1 MSAELGEP
9 CMISAPRTV
18 IARVPGSKSIM
29 ARALLIAALAQGTT
43 RLVAPLA
50 AADTVAFAEALRS
63 LGFSVTR
70 EPDVWSVT
78 GDPAGP
84 PATEATVWCNDSG
97 TAARFVPALT
107 ALGLGRY
114 VIDASAQMRARPMGP
129 LLTALRGL
137 GVRVDASSGDSLPW
151 VVRGSRVAGGT
162 IEVDAGVSSQYLSA
176 LCLSAPAM
184 RNGLKVQAL
193 NPVSAPYVHLTLT
206 MMRQF
211 GVESSWQDSTIT
223 IPPATYRAQEYRI
236 EPDASTAS
244 YFFAAAA
251 VTGNAVTVPG
261 LGRRSSQ
268 GDLRFATEVLPRMGC
283 RVDVD
288 DNSVTVTGPARL
300 LSPGTVAMRD
310 ISDTMMTLA
319 AIAPFADAPTRI
331 TDVANCRVKESDR
344 IDAIT
349 TALTAC
355 GVSTRSGPDWLEI
368 DPGTPTGAL
377 VETRSDHR
385 IAMSMSVV
393 GLRTPGI
400 EFDEPSCVDKTFPQ
414 FHEEFAALA
423 DGWDMPLDGKKNS
436 V

>member
-1 MSAELGEP
+1 MSVELGEP
-9 CMISAPRTV
+9 RMISAPRTV
-18 IARVPGSKSIM
+18 VARVPGSKSIM
-29 ARALLIAALAQGTT
+29 ARALLIAALAEGTT

-50 AADTVAFAEALRS
+50 AADTVAFAEGLDS
-63 LGFSVTR
+63 LGFRVTR
-70 EPDVWSVT
+70 EPDVWAVT
-78 GDPAGP
+78 GDPTGP
-84 PATEATVWCNDSG
+84 PAPEATVWCHDSG
-97 TAARFVPALT
+97 TAARFVPALA

-137 GVRVDASSGDSLPW
+137 GVRVDAAPGNGLPW
-151 VVRGSRVAGGT
+151 VVHGSRLAGGA
-162 IEVDAGVSSQYLSA
+162 IEVDAAVSSQYLSA

-184 RNGLKVQAL
+184 RDGLKVQAP

-211 GVESSWQDSTIT
+211 GVESSWDGSTIT
-223 IPPATYRAQEYRI
+223 IPPGIYQAQEYRI

-251 VTGNAVTVPG
+251 VTGNTVTVPG

-268 GDLRFATEVLPRMGC
+268 GDLRFATEVLPTMGC

-288 DNSVTVTGPARL
+288 DDSVTVTGPPRL
-300 LSPGTVAMRD
+300 RSPGTVAMRD

-331 TDVANCRVKESDR
+331 TDVGNCRVKESDR

-377 VETRSDHR
+377 VQTRSDHR
-385 IAMSMSVV
+385 IAMSMSVA

-400 EFDEPSCVDKTFPQ
+400 EFDEPSCVGKTFPQ
-414 FHEEFAALA
+414 FHQEFAALA
-423 DGWDMPLDGKKNS
+423 RAWDLPSGGTRNS

>member
-1 MSAELGEP
+1 MT
-9 CMISAPRTV
+9 SAPRTV
-18 IARVPGSKSIM
+18 VARVPGSKSVM
-29 ARALLIAALAQGTT
+29 ARALVIAALAEGTT
-43 RLVAPLA
+43 RLVAPLV
-50 AADTVAFAEALRS
+50 AADTVAFAEGMRS
-63 LGFSVTR
+63 LGFPVIR

-84 PATEATVWCNDSG
+84 PATEATVWCHDSG
-97 TAARFVPALT
+97 TAARFVPALA
-107 ALGLGRY
+107 ALGSGRY
-114 VIDASAQMRARPMGP
+114 VIDASAQMRARPMGS
-129 LLTALRGL
+129 LLTAMRGL
-137 GVRVDASSGDSLPW
+137 DVRVDAAVGGGLPW
-151 VVRGSRVAGGT
+151 VVHGSGVAGGA
-162 IEVDAGVSSQYLSA
+162 IEVDAGASSQYLSA

-184 RNGLKVQAL
+184 RHGLTVRAP

-223 IPPATYRAQEYRI
+223 VPPGTYQAQEYQI

-251 VTGNAVTVPG
+251 VTGNTVTVPG

-268 GDLRFATEVLPRMGC
+268 GDLRFATEVLPTMGC
-283 RVDVD
+283 RVEVG
-288 DNSVTVTGPARL
+288 DNSVTVTGPTRL
-300 LSPGTVAMRD
+300 RSPGTVAMRD

-331 TDVANCRVKESDR
+331 TDVANCRLKESDR

-368 DPGTPTGAL
+368 DPGVPTGAL
-377 VETRSDHR
+377 VRTRSDHR
-385 IAMSMSVV
+385 IAMSMSVT
-393 GLRTPGI
+393 GLRTPAI

-423 DGWDMPLDGKKNS
+423 RGWGLPLDERRNS

>member
-1 MSAELGEP
+1 MS
-9 CMISAPRTV
+9 SAPREV
-18 IARVPGSKSIM
+18 VARVPGSKSIM
-29 ARALLIAALAQGTT
+29 ARALLIAALAEGTT

-50 AADTVAFAEALRS
+50 AADTVAFANGLDS
-63 LGFSVTR
+63 LGFPVTR
-70 EPDVWSVT
+70 EPEVWTVT

-84 PATEATVWCNDSG
+84 PTTEAAVWCNDSG
-97 TAARFVPALT
+97 TAARFVPALA
-107 ALGLGRY
+107 ALGRGRY
-114 VIDASAQMRARPMGP
+114 VIDGSAQMRARPMAP

-137 GVRVDASSGDSLPW
+137 GVRVDAAPGESLPW
-151 VVRGSRVAGGT
+151 VVHGAQIDGGT
-162 IEVDAGVSSQYLSA
+162 IEVDASLSSQYLSA

-184 RNGLKVQAL
+184 RNGLRVQAR
-193 NPVSAPYVHLTLT
+193 NPVSAPYVHLTLA

-211 GVESSWQDSTIT
+211 GVESSWEDSTIT
-223 IPPATYRAQEYRI
+223 IPPGTYRAQEYRI

-251 VTGNAVTVPG
+251 VTGNTVTVPG
-261 LGRRSSQ
+261 LGRKSRQ
-268 GDLRFATEVLPRMGC
+268 GDLRFATEVLPTMGC

-288 DNSVTVTGPARL
+288 DTSVTVTGPAQLR
-300 LSPGTVAMRD
+300 SPGTVAMRD

-355 GVSTRSGPDWLEI
+355 GVSTRTGPDWLEI

-377 VETRSDHR
+377 VQTRSDHR
-385 IAMSMSVV
+385 IAMSMSVT

-423 DGWDMPLDGKKNS
+423 RGWDMPLDPGRRRA
-436 V
+436 